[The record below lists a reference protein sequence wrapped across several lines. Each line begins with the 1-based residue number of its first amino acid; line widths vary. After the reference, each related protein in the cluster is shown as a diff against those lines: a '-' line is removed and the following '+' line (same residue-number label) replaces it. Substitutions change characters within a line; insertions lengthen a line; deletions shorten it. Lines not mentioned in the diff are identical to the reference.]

1 MRTLNSK
8 VMSIANKLVA
18 QGYNRA
24 NAMIK
29 AWALVKMPQVIT
41 KAAGV
46 TYGKRQKAL
55 EHLARYAPEQIS
67 IRLERERNNEF
78 DRNAVDVIAT
88 VQGKGSYCMGYLPRA
103 LAAFVAPLMDAG
115 KAVQGLFRRV
125 KGLYEP
131 FMNYGLEIEVK
142 L

>member
-67 IRLERERNNEF
+67 IRLERERDNEF
-78 DRNAVDVIAT
+78 DRNAVAVIAT

-125 KGLYEP
+125 RGLYEP
-131 FMNYGLEIEVK
+131 FMNYGLEIEVRV
-142 L
+142 

>member
-55 EHLARYAPEQIS
+55 EHLARYTPEQIS

-78 DRNAVDVIAT
+78 DRNAVAVIAT

>member
-1 MRTLNSK
+1 MRPLNSK

-67 IRLERERNNEF
+67 IRLERECDNKF
-78 DRNAVDVIAT
+78 DRNAVAVIAT

-125 KGLYEP
+125 RGLYEP
-131 FMNYGLEIEVK
+131 FMNYGLEIEVRV
-142 L
+142 

>member
-1 MRTLNSK
+1 MPR
-8 VMSIANKLVA
+8 
-18 QGYNRA
+18 GYNRA

-78 DRNAVDVIAT
+78 DRNAVAVIAT

>member
-78 DRNAVDVIAT
+78 DRNAVAVIAT

>member
-1 MRTLNSK
+1 
-8 VMSIANKLVA
+8 
-18 QGYNRA
+18 
-24 NAMIK
+24 MIK

-78 DRNAVDVIAT
+78 DYNAVAVIAT
-88 VQGKGSYCMGYLPRA
+88 VQGKGPIVWDTSPARWQ
-103 LAAFVAPLMDAG
+103 PLWLRSWTQE
-115 KAVQGLFRRV
+115 KRFRDCF
-125 KGLYEP
+125 GE
-131 FMNYGLEIEVK
+131 
-142 L
+142 

>member
-67 IRLERERNNEF
+67 IRLERERDNEF
-78 DRNAVDVIAT
+78 DRNAVAVIAT

-131 FMNYGLEIEVK
+131 FMNYGLEIEVRV
-142 L
+142 

>member
-55 EHLARYAPEQIS
+55 EHLAHYAPEQIS
-67 IRLERERNNEF
+67 IRLERERDNEF
-78 DRNAVDVIAT
+78 DRNAVVVIAT
-88 VQGKGSYCMGYLPRA
+88 VQGKGSLLYGIPPPRA
-103 LAAFVAPLMDAG
+103 GGLCGSAHGRRKSGSGIVSAG
-115 KAVQGLFRRV
+115 KRTL
-125 KGLYEP
+125 
-131 FMNYGLEIEVK
+131 
-142 L
+142 

>member
-1 MRTLNSK
+1 
-8 VMSIANKLVA
+8 
-18 QGYNRA
+18 
-24 NAMIK
+24 MIK

-78 DRNAVDVIAT
+78 DRNAVAVIAT

>member
-55 EHLARYAPEQIS
+55 EHLAHYAPEQIS
-67 IRLERERNNEF
+67 IRLERERDNEF
-78 DRNAVDVIAT
+78 DRNAVV
-88 VQGKGSYCMGYLPRA
+88 V
-103 LAAFVAPLMDAG
+103 
-115 KAVQGLFRRV
+115 
-125 KGLYEP
+125 
-131 FMNYGLEIEVK
+131 
-142 L
+142 

>member
-29 AWALVKMPQVIT
+29 TWALVKMPQVIT

-67 IRLERERNNEF
+67 IRLERERDNEF
-78 DRNAVDVIAT
+78 DRNAVAVIAT

-125 KGLYEP
+125 RGLYEP
-131 FMNYGLEIEVK
+131 FMNYGLEIEVRV
-142 L
+142 